1 MPTKNT
7 KAYEQLAINDYVK
20 TIPDIDVAAI
30 EYPDPPDCIIK
41 LKNNTA
47 IWVEVS
53 SVYRHTELAKNL
65 NSGILGKIYSDFLG
79 TVDEFHDHLISCI
92 ISTILKKDSK
102 TNYKNFT
109 SKYGTGVLIL
119 YFDDPLLS
127 VKDLEFVVKYKNYSE
142 MNLVNFHSVYLYV
155 RPEYSTYGGNVF
167 FIDGT
172 HKIYPKNNTSP
183 LSQPILITKLILLIK
198 AIIII
203 KQLDAQVDVLWQE
216 ISKLYEHIFAIQE
229 IIFQSHS
236 KFNIY
241 KQYNLFFY
249 SHYLLSYN
257 EVILGIGRLIDR
269 DKNAPSIINLLK
281 EGIEKNDEL
290 SKEEAVIYK
299 KIMESHMHQKI
310 KNLRNKFGI
319 AHLDKEISV
328 DPKKQLHFYEKN
340 KFELKELIKYID
352 LLKEGAEIISFR
364 SSQPTWLLHPHPTIK
379 KEIRDIFEK
388 LDK

>member
-1 MPTKNT
+1 M
-7 KAYEQLAINDYVK
+7 
-20 TIPDIDVAAI
+20 
-30 EYPDPPDCIIK
+30 
-41 LKNNTA
+41 
-47 IWVEVS
+47 
-53 SVYRHTELAKNL
+53 NL
-65 NSGILGKIYSDFLG
+65 NKKSQNSITQIDKAERDKQINMLG
-79 TVDEFHDHLISCI
+79 
-92 ISTILKKDSK
+92 
-102 TNYKNFT
+102 
-109 SKYGTGVLIL
+109 
-119 YFDDPLLS
+119 
-127 VKDLEFVVKYKNYSE
+127 
-142 MNLVNFHSVYLYV
+142 
-155 RPEYSTYGGNVF
+155 
-167 FIDGT
+167 
-172 HKIYPKNNTSP
+172 
-183 LSQPILITKLILLIK
+183 
-198 AIIII
+198 
-203 KQLDAQVDVLWQE
+203 QE

-229 IIFQSHS
+229 IILQSNS

-290 SKEEAVIYK
+290 SKGEAIIYK

-352 LLKEGAEIISFR
+352 LLKEGAEILSSR
-364 SSQPTWLLHPHPTIK
+364 SSQPTSLLHPHPTIK